1 MFKSIAASGTLTAAT
16 LAILAPMTIAAE
28 AGDGPMKLGAIP
40 PKSVTVPTGGVTLPQ
55 TSGPMS
61 GAVVVRIG
69 RATWY
74 R

>member
-1 MFKSIAASGTLTAAT
+1 MFKLIAASGTLTAAT

-28 AGDGPMKLGAIP
+28 AGDGPMKLGALP
-40 PKSVTVPTGGVTLPQ
+40 LKSVTVPTGGVVVPQ

-61 GAVVVRIG
+61 GAVIIRIG